1 MLSSRRPLPLNTNKP
16 RILSLLGLCKKSG
29 NLSLG
34 FDSCLEAAQQRKT
47 QLILTTMDL
56 SENTRQKL
64 RNHIEENLLCGTD
77 LSMDDIHK
85 ALGKSS
91 GIISINEGGF
101 AQKIKQLLYS

>member
-1 MLSSRRPLPLNTNKP
+1 MLSSRRQLPLNTNKP
-16 RILSLLGLCKKSG
+16 RFLSLLGLCKKSG
-29 NLSLG
+29 NLALG

-64 RNHIEENLLCGTD
+64 RNHIEENLLCETD